1 MLCNMYKT
9 NRNINCSKNTNDA
22 SVNSCFKTYN
32 LIAAWLANFKQNDN
46 EKVFHFY
53 S

>member
-9 NRNINCSKNTNDA
+9 NKNKNTKDA

-32 LIAAWLANFKQNDN
+32 LIAAWLENFKQIDK
-46 EKVFHFY
+46 EKIFHFY